1 MLTREGFVA
10 TDMSAPTILQRS
22 SWKAEAIR
30 KGNLKISGPIPIME
44 DTPLNE
50 EEEKEFAETGA
61 LQSPSQPSEPQ
72 DELDTLDAR
81 PQTPPQTELLVPS
94 IPLAQRAS
102 LTSHP
107 VDDQDILP
115 QRTLSKSPPR
125 PRQVPE
131 IARES
136 IVESTSHSQNGFRA
150 TPESASKA
158 SEKQKKR
165 KSGLRNVFRKMFG
178 RKDKDVIE
186 EEPVQRGHNYHR
198 SVSQHV
204 SSTSIETNLSR
215 TRACSSNH
223 LHGKRSHLAGLAY
236 LSCLSKTC
244 SLYIHLGIVCRFP

>member
-10 TDMSAPTILQRS
+10 ADMSAPTVLQRS

-61 LQSPSQPSEPQ
+61 LQSPNQPPEPQ
-72 DELDTLDAR
+72 DELNKLDAR
-81 PQTPPQTELLVPS
+81 PQTPPQTELFVPS

-107 VDDQDILP
+107 VDNQDILP
-115 QRTLSKSPPR
+115 QRTLSQSPPR
-125 PRQVPE
+125 PHQAVE

-136 IVESTSHSQNGFRA
+136 VVEPTSRSQNGFRA
-150 TPESASKA
+150 TPESASKV
-158 SEKQKKR
+158 SQKQNKR

-178 RKDKDVIE
+178 RKAKDEIE
-186 EEPVQRGHNYHR
+186 EESVQRGHNYHR
-198 SVSQHV
+198 SVSYFACA
-204 SSTSIETNLSR
+204 LSVRTDLNR

-223 LHGKRSHLAGLAY
+223 LHVKRKHQAGLEY
-236 LSCLSKTC
+236 RICLSKIC
-244 SLYIHLGIVCRFP
+244 NLSIRSGIIYHFQ